1 MEYFDVIVIGAGPS
15 GNAAAKK
22 LADAGMETLVVDW
35 RDTPGD
41 KLCTGIIGIEC
52 SDILPPDQSIIYSE
66 PLEVTVHAPDGN
78 SYILADTFPHALIV
92 DRVKYVQDMASSAE
106 LSGANY
112 LFNARVNEINQRSE
126 FVELTIDVSSETK
139 FYKTQMLII
148 ATGFSNNLITQVGL
162 SKGKKSDYL
171 IGTQVDVSVKEIN
184 NIQLYTG
191 SNIIQGSF
199 AWLVPTF
206 DSRALFGAIYRDPK
220 SVDIKNVLSQLIEL
234 GTLEANDY
242 DIKNWGI
249 PIRPIP
255 KTFTDRVLVIG
266 DAAGFTKPTTGGG
279 IYYSIISGRMAADTA
294 IDAFGSL
301 DFTEKKLSLY
311 EFEWKNKFSAEL
323 KSGYYARLLYESLDD
338 KTLNIL
344 LEKFSNKSF
353 QSNLLGQ
360 EGFSFD
366 WHSSVISKTLKN
378 KEIYSVLKSLG
389 PNVTKILGRL
399 LANVLMDKVS
409 R

>member
-1 MEYFDVIVIGAGPS
+1 MEYFDVIVIGAGPA

-22 LADAGMETLVVDW
+22 LADAGKETLVVDW

-52 SDILPPDQSIIYSE
+52 SDILPPDKSIIYSE
-66 PLEVTVHAPDGN
+66 PLDVTVHSPDGN
-78 SYILADTFPHALIV
+78 SYILADTSPHALIV
-92 DRVKYVQDMASSAE
+92 DRVKYVQDMASDAE
-106 LSGANY
+106 FSGANY
-112 LFNARVNEINQRSE
+112 IFNARVNEIKQRSE
-126 FVELTIDVSSETK
+126 FIELTVDVSSETK
-139 FYKTQMLII
+139 FYKAQMLII

-171 IGTQVDVSVKEIN
+171 IGTQVDVSVRGIN

-191 SNIIQGSF
+191 SNVIEGSF

-206 DSRALFGAIYRDPK
+206 ESRALFGAIYRDAK
-220 SVDIKNVLSQLIEL
+220 SVDIKSVLSHLMESGIIE
-234 GTLEANDY
+234 ENNY

-279 IYYSIISGRMAADTA
+279 IYYSIISGRMAADTV
-294 IDAFGSL
+294 IDAFASL
-301 DFTEKKLSLY
+301 DFTERNLSSY
-311 EFEWKNKFSAEL
+311 EGKWKDKFSAEL

-338 KTLNIL
+338 KTLNVL
-344 LEKFSNKSF
+344 LEKFSSESF
-353 QSNLLGQ
+353 QNNLLDQG
-360 EGFSFD
+360 GFSFD

-378 KEIYSVLKSLG
+378 KEIYSILKSLG

-399 LANVLMDKVS
+399 LTNVLMDKVS